1 MTNHPFGIRL
11 RQGVYRPE
19 MHSRVLA
26 TAALL
31 ALAASAGTAFTV
43 MAPPPEAGPAVVL
56 RDGGIP
62 MHVAV
67 LRAQERFAGRVLD
80 IAAAPPTPSEQAAGI
95 ALVYRL
101 RMVTPRHDVL
111 DIRMDARSGRF
122 VEVRGADLGAA
133 RRARRSRAG
142 DRR

>member
-1 MTNHPFGIRL
+1 
-11 RQGVYRPE
+11 

-56 RDGGIP
+56 RNNGGIP

-133 RRARRSRAG
+133 RRAGRSRAG
-142 DRR
+142 ERR